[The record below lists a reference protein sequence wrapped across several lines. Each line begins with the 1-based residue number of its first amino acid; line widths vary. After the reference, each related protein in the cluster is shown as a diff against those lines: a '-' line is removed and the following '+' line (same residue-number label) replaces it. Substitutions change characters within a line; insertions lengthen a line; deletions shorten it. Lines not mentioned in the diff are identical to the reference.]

1 MVENQEKIIKLLEK
15 KVILLIRD
23 IDIQRER
30 EYMQI
35 KNLKNEIRNFYNN
48 YYSHNDKYHEAKLV
62 KKLENLILIIEK
74 ES

>member
-48 YYSHNDKYHEAKLV
+48 YYSHNEKYHEAKHV

>member
-1 MVENQEKIIKLLEK
+1 MVENQDKIVKLLEK
-15 KVILLIRD
+15 KVILLIKD
-23 IDIQRER
+23 IDIQREK

-35 KNLKNEIRNFYNN
+35 KNLEKEIRNFYNN
-48 YYSHNDKYHEAKLV
+48 YYSHNEKYHEAKLV

>member
-1 MVENQEKIIKLLEK
+1 MVENQDKIVKLLEK

-48 YYSHNDKYHEAKLV
+48 YYSHNEKYHEAKLV

>member
-1 MVENQEKIIKLLEK
+1 MFENQETIIKLLEK

-48 YYSHNDKYHEAKLV
+48 YYSHNEKYHEAKLV

>member
-48 YYSHNDKYHEAKLV
+48 YYSHNEKYHEAKLV

>member
-30 EYMQI
+30 EYKQI

-48 YYSHNDKYHEAKLV
+48 YYSHNEKYHEAKLV

>member
-30 EYMQI
+30 EHI
-35 KNLKNEIRNFYNN
+35 KMKKLKKEILGFYQN
-48 YYSHNDKYHEAKLV
+48 YYLGNEKLIEDRF
-62 KKLENLILIIEK
+62 KKKIENLILIIEK
-74 ES
+74 ET